1 MAYLTQLGIFRVHEM
16 SDSDSQRIIPV
27 RATMATG
34 ALQLYPHTRGI
45 PVERVDVQNAM
56 SRQHTK
62 YDTKRLH
69 TTAQLMQ

>member
-34 ALQLYPHTRGI
+34 ALQLSCPWNSRGK
-45 PVERVDVQNAM
+45 
-56 SRQHTK
+56 S
-62 YDTKRLH
+62 
-69 TTAQLMQ
+69 